1 MNDRAGPFAGAT
13 WTGPRGEAFAS
24 LLAHELRTP
33 LNGIRSWAHVL
44 EGQLPDDPLARRALD
59 GVMAGVDQQV
69 RLLEQLTDLARAHQG
84 ELEMATIPCSLQ
96 ELLASCV
103 ERVRP
108 VATER
113 ELQLDVK
120 DLPAGCRVHA
130 DAVRL
135 GDALSSLLEHAV
147 RATPSGGR
155 ITVAAQWLG
164 TFARIEVRDGARAGT
179 HDASLAGLL
188 ARAVILLH
196 HGSLVREP
204 GAAGGVARVELPTLP
219 A

>member
-24 LLAHELRTP
+24 LIAHELRTP

-44 EGQLPDDPLARRALD
+44 EAHLTDDPLARRALD

-84 ELEMATIPCSLQ
+84 ELDLATKPRSLQ
-96 ELLASCV
+96 ELLAACV

-108 VATER
+108 AAAER
-113 ELQLDVK
+113 QVQLDVQEI
-120 DLPAGCRVHA
+120 PAGCRVH
-130 DAVRL
+130 
-135 GDALSSLLEHAV
+135 GDAARLCDALASLLEHAV

-155 ITVAAQWLG
+155 VAVGAQWLG
-164 TFARIEVRDGARAGT
+164 TFARIEVRDGARGGT

-188 ARAVILLH
+188 AQAVILLH

-204 GAAGGVARVELPTLP
+204 GASGGLARVELPTLP